1 MNVSQDEARE
11 TLDQIE
17 DVRQRTKKMVACAGG
32 DICFIVW
39 GVIWFI
45 GFLSTHL
52 FGYARITWSGIAI
65 GSIWLVLVATG
76 IVVSIIVEKR
86 RAAVKSTIGKRVG
99 VFWWLLYA
107 YVYLWIG
114 LLFPFIEVHGHAES
128 VMFWNRF
135 GAIAATVPMFAYVVT
150 GLWLEHFMVWLG
162 LAVTALTILGLFLLQ
177 PYFYIWM
184 AVVGGGTL
192 AGTGLFIRNRW
203 K

>member
-1 MNVSQDEARE
+1 MNVSRDEARE
-11 TLDQIE
+11 TLSQIE
-17 DVRQRTKKMVACAGG
+17 DVRQRTKKMVAYAGG

-39 GVIWFI
+39 GVIWFV
-45 GFLSTHL
+45 GFLSTHFL
-52 FGYARITWSGIAI
+52 GYSRIMWSGIAI
-65 GSIWLVLVATG
+65 GSIWFVLVATG
-76 IVVSIIVEKR
+76 IIISIIVEKR
-86 RAAVKSTIGKRVG
+86 RAAVKSTIGKRIG

-114 LLFPFIEVHGHAES
+114 LLFPFIEVQGRAES
-128 VMFWNRF
+128 VMFWNHF
-135 GAIAATVPMFAYVVT
+135 GAIAATIPMFAYVVM

>member
-1 MNVSQDEARE
+1 MNVSRDEARE
-11 TLDQIE
+11 TLSQIE
-17 DVRQRTKKMVACAGG
+17 DVRQRTKKMVAYAGG

-39 GVIWFI
+39 GVIWFV
-45 GFLSTHL
+45 GFLSTHFL
-52 FGYARITWSGIAI
+52 GYSRIMWSGIAI
-65 GSIWLVLVATG
+65 GSIWFVLVATG
-76 IVVSIIVEKR
+76 IIISIIVEKR
-86 RAAVKSTIGKRVG
+86 RAAVKSTIGKRIG

-114 LLFPFIEVHGHAES
+114 LLFPFIEVQGRAES
-128 VMFWNRF
+128 VMFWNHF
-135 GAIAATVPMFAYVVT
+135 GAIAATIPMFAYVVM

-162 LAVTALTILGLFLLQ
+162 LAVTALTILGLFLVQ

>member
-11 TLDQIE
+11 TLGQIE
-17 DVRQRTKKMVACAGG
+17 DVRQRTKKMVAYAGG
-32 DICFIVW
+32 DICFVVW

-45 GFLSTHL
+45 GFLSTHFL
-52 FGYARITWSGIAI
+52 GYSRAAWSGTA
-65 GSIWLVLVATG
+65 WLILVAAG

-86 RAAVKSTIGKRVG
+86 RAPVKSTVGKRIG

-107 YVYLWIG
+107 YVFLWIS
-114 LLFPFIEVHGHAES
+114 LLSPFIEVQGHAES
-128 VMFWNRF
+128 VMFWNRM
-135 GAIAATVPMFAYVVT
+135 GAIAATVPMFAYVVA

-162 LAVTALTILGLFLLQ
+162 LAVTALTIFGLFVLQ

>member
-1 MNVSQDEARE
+1 MNVSRDEAQA
-11 TLDQIE
+11 TLSQIE
-17 DVRQRTKKMVACAGG
+17 DVRQRTKKMVAYAGG

-45 GFLSTHL
+45 GFLSTHFL
-52 FGYARITWSGIAI
+52 GYRGTTGLTI
-65 GSIWLVLVATG
+65 GSIWLVLVAIG

-86 RAAVKSTIGKRVG
+86 RAAVKSTIGKRIG
-99 VFWWLLYA
+99 VFWWLLYV

-114 LLFPFIEVHGHAES
+114 LLFPFIEVQGRAES
-128 VMFWNRF
+128 VMFWNRI

-162 LAVTALTILGLFLLQ
+162 LVVTALTVIGLFLL
-177 PYFYIWM
+177 PSYFYIWM